1 MQLQQKL
8 KGGLLN
14 VLGTLC
20 MCIDVFDADCRV
32 RNDDDREVT
41 SRWRQRLRHFHRH
54 HHGHVQL
61 LQPTFRPPDIT
72 GCAADRLRLIYAA
85 VLIRRITCLARLS
98 VSYGLLTWKWKN
110 AENPKFV

>member
-41 SRWRQRLRHFHRH
+41 SR
-54 HHGHVQL
+54 
-61 LQPTFRPPDIT
+61 
-72 GCAADRLRLIYAA
+72 
-85 VLIRRITCLARLS
+85 
-98 VSYGLLTWKWKN
+98 
-110 AENPKFV
+110 